1 MFTEGHQGNAVLSR
15 FPISSQQNH
24 DVSII
29 GHEPRGLLHALLSV
43 PGIPGPGVLLVVGG
57 LALLGREFH
66 WARRANEW
74 LLAQG
79 KRIMGRNDA

>member
-1 MFTEGHQGNAVLSR
+1 MLQATIRVGRV
-15 FPISSQQNH
+15 I
-24 DVSII
+24 V
-29 GHEPRGLLHALLSV
+29 GLILMLGGGVLSV
-43 PGIPGPGVLLVVGG
+43 PGIPGPGLLLVVGG

>member
-1 MFTEGHQGNAVLSR
+1 MLQATIR
-15 FPISSQQNH
+15 
-24 DVSII
+24 I
-29 GHEPRGLLHALLSV
+29 GRVIVGLILMLGGALLSV

>member
-1 MFTEGHQGNAVLSR
+1 MLQATIRIGRVIVGLVLMLGGAV
-15 FPISSQQNH
+15 
-24 DVSII
+24 
-29 GHEPRGLLHALLSV
+29 LSV

>member
-1 MFTEGHQGNAVLSR
+1 MLQATIRVGRV
-15 FPISSQQNH
+15 I
-24 DVSII
+24 V
-29 GHEPRGLLHALLSV
+29 GLILMLGGGLLSV
-43 PGIPGPGVLLVVGG
+43 PGIPGPGLLLVVGG

>member
-1 MFTEGHQGNAVLSR
+1 MIPPGPVMFQATIRAGRV
-15 FPISSQQNH
+15 
-24 DVSII
+24 VV
-29 GHEPRGLLHALLSV
+29 GLILLLGGALLAL

-74 LLAQG
+74 LRRLAERVVG
-79 KRIMGRNDA
+79 KGDA

>member
-1 MFTEGHQGNAVLSR
+1 MLQATIRVGRVIVGLVLMLAG
-15 FPISSQQNH
+15 
-24 DVSII
+24 VV
-29 GHEPRGLLHALLSV
+29 LSV
-43 PGIPGPGVLLVVGG
+43 PGIPGPGLLLVVGG

-79 KRIMGRNDA
+79 KRMMGRNDA

>member
-1 MFTEGHQGNAVLSR
+1 MLQATIRVGRVIVGLVLMLGGAV
-15 FPISSQQNH
+15 
-24 DVSII
+24 
-29 GHEPRGLLHALLSV
+29 LSV

>member
-1 MFTEGHQGNAVLSR
+1 MLYATIRAGRVVVGLVLML
-15 FPISSQQNH
+15 
-24 DVSII
+24 
-29 GHEPRGLLHALLSV
+29 GGALLSV
-43 PGIPGPGVLLVVGG
+43 PGIPGPGLLLVVGG

-79 KRIMGRNDA
+79 KRMMGRSDV

>member
-1 MFTEGHQGNAVLSR
+1 M
-15 FPISSQQNH
+15 
-24 DVSII
+24 
-29 GHEPRGLLHALLSV
+29 LHATIRAGRVVIGFVLMFGGVLLSV

-74 LLAQG
+74 LRRQAN
-79 KRIMGRNDA
+79 RMMGRNDA

>member
-1 MFTEGHQGNAVLSR
+1 MLQATIRVGRLIVGLVLMLGG
-15 FPISSQQNH
+15 
-24 DVSII
+24 VV
-29 GHEPRGLLHALLSV
+29 LSV

-79 KRIMGRNDA
+79 KRMMGRNDG

>member
-1 MFTEGHQGNAVLSR
+1 MLQATIRVGRV
-15 FPISSQQNH
+15 I
-24 DVSII
+24 V
-29 GHEPRGLLHALLSV
+29 GLILMLGGALLSV

>member
-1 MFTEGHQGNAVLSR
+1 MLHVTLRAGRVIVGLVLMLGGAV
-15 FPISSQQNH
+15 
-24 DVSII
+24 
-29 GHEPRGLLHALLSV
+29 LSV
-43 PGIPGPGVLLVVGG
+43 PGIPGPGLLLVVGG

-79 KRIMGRNDA
+79 KRILGRNDA

>member
-1 MFTEGHQGNAVLSR
+1 MLQATIR
-15 FPISSQQNH
+15 
-24 DVSII
+24 I
-29 GHEPRGLLHALLSV
+29 GRVIVGLILMLGGGLLSV
-43 PGIPGPGVLLVVGG
+43 PGIPGPGLLLVVGG

>member
-1 MFTEGHQGNAVLSR
+1 MLQATIRIGRVIVGIVLML
-15 FPISSQQNH
+15 
-24 DVSII
+24 
-29 GHEPRGLLHALLSV
+29 GGALLSV